1 MRFELFAAL
10 MLLVSLLSGCVS
22 EDKYTGTF
30 KLDKTPSDTL
40 ELREDGTYLLV
51 PADPKFTEKGVY
63 VKRGSTIEVTGM
75 LGFTSV
81 MNITDYGLI
90 EDNGDRWVRVIRQ

>member
-1 MRFELFAAL
+1 MEIKLLATVLLLASLF
-10 MLLVSLLSGCVS
+10 SGCVS
-22 EDKYTGTF
+22 QEVYIGSY
-30 KLDKTPSDTL
+30 KLDKTPSKTL

-51 PADPKFTEKGVY
+51 PDDPNFTSKGVY

-81 MNITDYGLI
+81 MNITNYGLL
-90 EDNGDRWVRVIRQ
+90 EDNGDRWIRVKEK

>member
-1 MRFELFAAL
+1 MRFNIFASVILFA
-10 MLLVSLLSGCVS
+10 SLFSGCVGQ
-22 EDKYTGTF
+22 DTDAGTF

-51 PADPKFTEKGVY
+51 PADPKFTEKGTY
-63 VKRGSTIEVTGM
+63 TKRGSTIEVTDA

-81 MNITDYGLI
+81 MNITDYGLL
-90 EDNGDRWVRVIRQ
+90 EVNGDRWLRVANK

>member
-1 MRFELFAAL
+1 MRFKLFTV
-10 MLLVSLLSGCVS
+10 MMILVSLFSGCVS
-22 EDKYTGTF
+22 QNAYTGTF
-30 KLDKTPSDTL
+30 KLDKTPTDTL

-63 VKRGSTIEVTGM
+63 VRRGSAIEVTGM

-81 MNITDYGLI
+81 MNITDYGLL
-90 EDNGDRWVRVIRQ
+90 EDNGDRWIRVTQK

>member
-30 KLDKTPSDTL
+30 KLDKTPSKTL

-51 PADPKFTEKGVY
+51 PTDPAFTQKGVY
-63 VKRGSTIEVTGM
+63 IKSGSAIEVTNA

-81 MNITDYGLI
+81 MNITDEGLV
-90 EDNGDRWVRVIRQ
+90 EDNGDRWIRVIGK